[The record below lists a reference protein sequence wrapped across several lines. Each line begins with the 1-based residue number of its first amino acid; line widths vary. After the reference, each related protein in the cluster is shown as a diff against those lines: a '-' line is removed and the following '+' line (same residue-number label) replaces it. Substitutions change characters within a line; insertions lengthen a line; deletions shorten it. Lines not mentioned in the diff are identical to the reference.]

1 MMHQAK
7 GDDTAARKT
16 ALDILNALDQ
26 GRVLLDTVMQSVPG
40 QPPEGFSSQD
50 RRLINAIVYGVLR
63 WRRRLDWIIGHY
75 LTLPENKISPVI
87 RNILRMAVF
96 QVEFLD
102 RVPDFAAVNT
112 AVEMAKRLV
121 SVKSS
126 RFVNGV
132 LRNMLRKPPLDLNAV
147 LPENPAAALAV
158 SQSFPDW
165 LIHRWTKRFGIS
177 QTARLCEA
185 MNQIPPVTVRTNTL
199 RTSRENLA
207 EALEKACD
215 SLFPTRYSPLGLS
228 FRGPESPIDQLLPFE
243 KGWFQVQDEAAQLV
257 TNLLCALP
265 GEIVLDACAG
275 MGGKT
280 GHIAQLM
287 ENTGILFAVDKD
299 LEKLTKLEAEMQ
311 RMGIT
316 NVKSRQMD
324 LEAPDWKEMPAAFDR
339 IFLDAPCSGTGVIRR
354 NPDIKWAA
362 AKKDP
367 GRFAA
372 RQLACLHALA
382 PHVAPSGVLVYA
394 VCSMEPEENEAVI
407 EKFLKTHPEFVKLG
421 NSADRFPAPAPTPA
435 PAPAAII
442 DEQEYFR
449 SIPHLHQMDGFFAV
463 GLKRG

>member
-1 MMHQAK
+1 MMPQPK
-7 GDDTAARKT
+7 GDDIAARKT
-16 ALDILNALDQ
+16 ALDILNTLDQ
-26 GRVLLDTVMQSVPG
+26 GREMLDTVMQSIAG
-40 QPPEGFSSQD
+40 QPPGGFSSQD
-50 RRLINAIVYGVLR
+50 RKLVNAIVYGVLR
-63 WRRRLDWIIGHY
+63 WRRRIDRIIGQY
-75 LTLPENKISPVI
+75 VTLPENKISPAI

-132 LRNMLRKPPLDLNAV
+132 LRNMLRKRPLDFNSL
-147 LPENPAAALAV
+147 LPADPAAALAV

-165 LIHRWTKRFGIS
+165 LIHRWAKRFGLS

-199 RTSRENLA
+199 RTRRENLA
-207 EALEKACD
+207 EALEPLCD
-215 SLFPTRYSPLGLS
+215 TLFPTRHSPLGLS
-228 FRGPESPIDQLLPFE
+228 LHGPDRPIDQLMPFQ

-257 TNLLCALP
+257 THLLRPLP
-265 GEIVLDACAG
+265 GETVLDACAG

-287 ENTGILFAVDKD
+287 ENTGILVAVDKAPG
-299 LEKLTKLEAEMQ
+299 KLKKLEDEMQ
-311 RMGIT
+311 RLGVV
-316 NVKSRQMD
+316 NVKTRQMD
-324 LEAPDWKEMPAAFDR
+324 LEAPQWQNMPAAFDR

-367 GRFAA
+367 GRFAG
-372 RQLACLHALA
+372 RQLACLQALA
-382 PHVAPSGVLVYA
+382 PYVAPSGILVYA
-394 VCSMEPEENEAVI
+394 VCSMEPEENEAVV
-407 EKFLKTHPEFVKLG
+407 EKFLKTHPEFVKLTD
-421 NSADRFPAPAPTPA
+421 SADRSPELS
-435 PAPAAII
+435 AIM
-442 DEQEYFR
+442 DEKGYFR

-463 GLKRG
+463 GLRKG